1 MKQDSEKNNINS
13 VDNGSL
19 ELLIKCTKSDAK

>member
-1 MKQDSEKNNINS
+1 MKQDSEKNINS